1 MGHAARQFRHVHD
14 EGGIL
19 AAAAPTITMTTD
31 WFSTLTGFPE
41 RSWAE
46 TKASLSV
53 AGAELRSLANNRT
66 FAIGTLE
73 TPSVADLRARALA
86 DLRGSSNDL
95 RGSSKELPYDRGK
108 ELPGTLRVSSVVAD
122 VSALHRDPAHRHAL
136 FQVASQFN
144 LLEMTGPHV
153 TPEDGVS
160 RYAHDRTQGPA
171 CAIAAGAASIYRN
184 YFVPVDGGVGQ
195 TRHRQ
200 IDCLR
205 DIGDALGNDRGSL
218 WTMRNGYA
226 LCTESG
232 LAAITRRLGQMP
244 ADERDALRDRLR
256 VGVHQD
262 VEVTI
267 SDDPGQRVTQVFC
280 SALPVAYT
288 GIPAAQW
295 TAFATLVL
303 EGAYEAT
310 LWAGVLNARAALKCR
325 PTSEGGTAPTGCR
338 QVWLTSLGGGAFGND
353 PAWIAGA
360 MRRALRLVRDVDL
373 DVRIVSY
380 GRVRPE
386 VERVVAECQATL
398 ERPTTI

>member
-1 MGHAARQFRHVHD
+1 
-14 EGGIL
+14 
-19 AAAAPTITMTTD
+19 MTSD
-31 WFSTLTGFPE
+31 WFTALTGFPE

-46 TKASLSV
+46 TQSNFSV
-53 AGAELRSLANNRT
+53 AGTELRCLLNDRT
-66 FAIGTLE
+66 YAIGTLE
-73 TPSVADLRARALA
+73 TPSVADLRARAIA

-95 RGSSKELPYDRGK
+95 RGSSKELPYNGIAGGSSKELPYDKGK
-108 ELPGTLRVSSVVAD
+108 ELPGRLRVSSVVAD
-122 VSALHRDPAHRHAL
+122 VSALHREPAHRHAL

-153 TPEDGVS
+153 APEDGVT

-171 CAIAAGAASIYRN
+171 CAIAAGAATIYRN
-184 YFVPVDGGVGQ
+184 YFVPADSGVGQ

-218 WTMRNGYA
+218 WTMQNGYA

-232 LAAITRRLGQMP
+232 LAAITRRLGQMS

-256 VGVHQD
+256 VGVHSD
-262 VEVTI
+262 VQVTI

-288 GIPAAQW
+288 GIPAEQW

-310 LWAGVLNARAALKCR
+310 LWAGVLNARAALTSLRSSSYGGPPKPWRRRKCR
-325 PTSEGGTAPTGCR
+325 PTSKGGIARTGCR

-353 PAWIAGA
+353 PAWIGGA

-386 VERVVAECQATL
+386 VERVVAEFA
-398 ERPTTI
+398 

>member
-1 MGHAARQFRHVHD
+1 V
-14 EGGIL
+14 
-19 AAAAPTITMTTD
+19 PSD

-41 RSWAE
+41 RSWTE
-46 TKASLSV
+46 TQANLSV
-53 AGAELRSLANNRT
+53 AGADLRSLANNRT

-73 TPSVADLRARALA
+73 TPSVGDLRARALA
-86 DLRGSSNDL
+86 DLRGSS
-95 RGSSKELPYDRGK
+95 KELPYNGK
-108 ELPGTLRVSSVVAD
+108 RELPYDKDIEPGRLRVSSVVAD

-153 TPEDGVS
+153 APEDGVT

-171 CAIAAGAASIYRN
+171 CAIAAGAATIYRN
-184 YFVPVDGGVGQ
+184 YFVPVDGEVGQ

-218 WTMRNGYA
+218 WTMQNGYA

-232 LAAITRRLGQMP
+232 LAAVTRRLGQMP

-262 VEVTI
+262 VQVTI

-280 SALPVAYT
+280 SALPVAYS
-288 GIPAAQW
+288 GIPAEQW

-325 PTSEGGTAPTGCR
+325 PTSERAHRPEGAHRPEDGRR

-380 GRVRPE
+380 GQVRPE